1 MQGQN
6 YNPYTGAPLSGI
18 DPPADYPQKSR
29 IAAGLFGM
37 LMGTFGVQILEGK
50 IKMDAN
56 GIKLKD

>member
-6 YNPYTGAPLSGI
+6 YNPYT
-18 DPPADYPQKSR
+18 
-29 IAAGLFGM
+29 
-37 LMGTFGVQILEGK
+37 GVQILEGK